1 VSEHALHLGDTR
13 NFNIYFFFPSG
24 KWEGS

>member
-13 NFNIYFFFPSG
+13 NFNIYFVFPSG